1 MNYTLRGKIARAHP
15 YQLDTTLTVEGA
27 GAEAQA
33 TGVFISELR
42 NDLENHTSNKANPH
56 NVTKKQ
62 VGLEF
67 VDNTSDEDK
76 PVSQLQSLAIEE
88 AKQAGL
94 DAAANAQTAAENAQ
108 TAADN
113 AQVAADNAQVAADN
127 AQIAADNAQAAAENA
142 LTDSKSYSDGKHL
155 SLTATIGTEWTGDT
169 APFTQ
174 EIAIEEILATDCPHV
189 MPVYSEE
196 LETALL
202 EKEAWAIISDSNTKD
217 GAITFICFE
226 DKPVTAIPIQI
237 EVNR

>member
-1 MNYTLRGKIARAHP
+1 MNYTLRGKIAKAHP

-62 VGLEF
+62 IGLEF
-67 VDNTSDEDK
+67 VDNTSDDEK
-76 PVSQLQSLAIEE
+76 PVSQLQSLAINE

-94 DAAANAQTAAENAQ
+94 YAAATAQTAAENAQ

-113 AQVAADNAQVAADN
+113 AQAAADNAQTAANN
-127 AQIAADNAQAAAENA
+127 AQTAADNAQAAAEKA
-142 LTDSKSYSDGKHL
+142 LTDSKTYSDGKHL
-155 SLTATIGTEWTGDT
+155 VFSAWIGIAWSET
-169 APFTQ
+169 APYTQ
-174 EIAIEEILATDCPHV
+174 QVTIEGILATDLPHV
-189 MPVYSEE
+189 TPAYTAD
-196 LETALL
+196 ETCLL
-202 EKEAWAIISDSNTKD
+202 EKEAWAMISAAYAENS
-217 GAITFICFE
+217 AITFYCFE